1 MSFGVVQS
9 MIISMR
15 NNSRK
20 KQAAHFDRQ
29 QMPLKDQRST
39 SSELLNKKASPQQL
53 QKIKAKISSETR
65 AAQIKTILITLFTT
79 LGIIL
84 LTYWLF
90 S

>member
-1 MSFGVVQS
+1 MSFGIVQS
-9 MIISMR
+9 MIISLR
-15 NNSRK
+15 NNSRR

-53 QKIKAKISSETR
+53 QKIKAKISSENR
-65 AAQIKTILITLFTT
+65 SAQIRAFLITLFTT

-84 LTYWLF
+84 FTYWLF